1 MVIPSSFP
9 FSNRVYTV
17 YLDFSSLSRFGFVL
31 TRNGFKFETRV
42 NYSIINLIITSKI
55 YYNPKRVIFLNWANF
70 IIFQNFGTRGVILHF
85 KESISNIMTTKNSNT
100 IILIVNLVME

>member
-1 MVIPSSFP
+1 MSLETSKILFRNSNINLEVVVPSSFP

-42 NYSIINLIITSKI
+42 NNMIINHDVPLKTD
-55 YYNPKRVIFLNWANF
+55 YNPKMVVFLN
-70 IIFQNFGTRGVILHF
+70 
-85 KESISNIMTTKNSNT
+85 
-100 IILIVNLVME
+100 